1 MEAAFIIWV
10 SIVVA
15 IGLIVWLL
23 AESFIAENRESVAIN
38 EKKDALK
45 AYRWKMIMQ
54 TTDLRAGTSAGE
66 AKIDVKTQM

>member
-15 IGLIVWLL
+15 IGLMVWFL
-23 AESFIAENRESVAIN
+23 AEGFISENRESVAIN

-45 AYRWKMIMQ
+45 AYRWKVIMQ

-66 AKIDVKTQM
+66 DKN

>member
-1 MEAAFIIWV
+1 MAATFIIWG

-23 AESFIAENRESVAIN
+23 AEEYISEERESISVN

-45 AYRWKMIMQ
+45 AYRWKVIMQ

-66 AKIDVKTQM
+66 VKN

>member
-1 MEAAFIIWV
+1 MEATFIIWV
-10 SIVVA
+10 AIVVA
-15 IGLIVWLL
+15 IGLMVWFL
-23 AESFIAENRESVAIN
+23 AEEYISEERESIAVN

-45 AYRWKMIMQ
+45 AYRWKVIMQ

>member
-1 MEAAFIIWV
+1 MAATFIIWGA
-10 SIVVA
+10 IVVA
-15 IGLIVWLL
+15 IALIVWLL

-66 AKIDVKTQM
+66 DKN

>member
-1 MEAAFIIWV
+1 MAATFIIWGA
-10 SIVVA
+10 IVVA
-15 IGLIVWLL
+15 IGLMVWFL

-45 AYRWKMIMQ
+45 AYRWKVIMQ

-66 AKIDVKTQM
+66 DKN

>member
-1 MEAAFIIWV
+1 MAAAFIIWV
-10 SIVVA
+10 AIVVA

-23 AESFIAENRESVAIN
+23 AEEYISEERESIAVN
-38 EKKDALK
+38 KKKDALK
-45 AYRWKMIMQ
+45 AYRWKVIMQ

>member
-1 MEAAFIIWV
+1 MEATFIIWV

-15 IGLIVWLL
+15 IGSIVWLL
-23 AESFIAENRESVAIN
+23 AESFISEDRENVEISK
-38 EKKDALK
+38 KKDALK

>member
-1 MEAAFIIWV
+1 MAATFIIWGA
-10 SIVVA
+10 IVVA
-15 IGLIVWLL
+15 IGVIVWLL

-45 AYRWKMIMQ
+45 AYRWKVIMQ

-66 AKIDVKTQM
+66 DKN